1 MDTEML
7 RRVLEQI
14 RQWRLENFEFGSI
27 AVNVSGAELLRSGY
41 PQRVLEALT
50 RANVPPS
57 ALEIEVTEGVLIG
70 RGAERVAGAIRQ
82 LRDAGVKIV
91 LDDFGTGYA
100 SLTHLKCLPISGIKI
115 DKSFVSDMLED
126 ESDASI
132 VRALVGLADAL
143 MIDLVA
149 EGVETEEQ
157 VKFLRDCGC
166 KVAQGFL
173 FGRPV
178 GAQEIL
184 GARIDH
190 SPSYLRE
197 EFKGRTRRGTSS
209 TSRTR

>member
-1 MDTEML
+1 M
-7 RRVLEQI
+7 
-14 RQWRLENFEFGSI
+14 
-27 AVNVSGAELLRSGY
+27 SGAELLRSGY

-70 RGAERVAGAIRQ
+70 RGAERVADAIRQ

-115 DKSFVSDMLED
+115 DKSFVSDMLVD

-143 MIDLVA
+143 SIDLVA
-149 EGVETEEQ
+149 EGVETEDQ

-173 FGRPV
+173 FGHPAD
-178 GAQEIL
+178 AQEIV
-184 GARIDH
+184 H
-190 SPSYLRE
+190 SRVDPCASNLRE
-197 EFKGRTRRGTSS
+197 ELKGRTGRVASHGGT
-209 TSRTR
+209 